1 MPPMC
6 HRNPNDVKNG
16 LQWKTWI
23 QKSYT
28 HTHIRIY
35 ICVYIYTYIRLHLHY
50 ITLHYTTL
58 HIYIYMRH
66 RSVVWSLRSPLEGSQ
81 DLGLGGLGSS
91 SGQLCCMGLWTEAI
105 SAETWHRQG
114 IRWLIWTFW
123 TWHKY
128 RSTSSPLTAYSGSSS
143 QFKASTA

>member
-1 MPPMC
+1 MC

-28 HTHIRIY
+28 HTS
-35 ICVYIYTYIRLHLHY
+35 VYTYVYTYIHILDYIYITLHY
-50 ITLHYTTL
+50 ITLHYIT
-58 HIYIYMRH
+58 YIYMRH